1 MKSQFARLW
10 NEETGAIISA
20 EIMLVATI
28 LVLGVIVGLK
38 SVRDSVVTELAD
50 VAQAVANI
58 NQSYC
63 FSGVSGHGASSG
75 IGGGENSGG
84 GNGGFEDQRDFC
96 DSRYSYHGGQQ
107 SKCVDVAAWGGSEN
121 Y

>member
-1 MKSQFARLW
+1 MKTLLTRFWSDDC
-10 NEETGAIISA
+10 GAIISA

-50 VAQAVANI
+50 VAQAVANV

-63 FSGVSGHGASSG
+63 FSGVSGHAANSSG
-75 IGGGENSGG
+75 GDFN
-84 GNGGFEDQRDFC
+84 DRTDFC
-96 DSRYSYHGGQQ
+96 DTNNSWGGGQN
-107 SKCVDVAAWGGSEN
+107 SKCVNVAAFAGFES
-121 Y
+121 